1 MSCRNNRRRRWIR
14 IEREAI
20 ELLNNKNM
28 ALRKQPVG
36 KLYYK
41 IGEVAD
47 MFKVNASLIRF
58 YEKEFDII
66 KPHRN
71 NKGNRMFTQNDVD
84 HFHSIFH
91 LIKEKG
97 YTLEGAKLQL
107 RGKRNVTEAPQEEV
121 LKSLLRMKRFL
132 LELRE
137 QI

>member
-1 MSCRNNRRRRWIR
+1 MV
-14 IEREAI
+14 
-20 ELLNNKNM
+20 
-28 ALRKQPVG
+28 LRKQPVG
-36 KLYYK
+36 KLYYR
-41 IGEVAD
+41 IGEVAE

-84 HFHSIFH
+84 HFHAIFH

-107 RGKRNVTEAPQEEV
+107 RSKKAAVEAPKEEV

-137 QI
+137 QL

>member
-1 MSCRNNRRRRWIR
+1 
-14 IEREAI
+14 
-20 ELLNNKNM
+20 M
-28 ALRKQPVG
+28 ALRKQPIG
-36 KLYYK
+36 KLYYR

-71 NKGNRMFTQNDVD
+71 SKGNRLFTQNDVD
-84 HFHSIFH
+84 NFHTIFH

-97 YTLEGAKLQL
+97 FTIEGAKLQL
-107 RGKRNVTEAPQEEV
+107 RGKRSQSAIPQEE
-121 LKSLLRMKRFL
+121 LMNSLLRMKRFL
-132 LELRE
+132 IELRE